1 MKIEINKRDMLYF
14 ALGFALIV
22 TLGFVFAAK
31 PNPGHSWSEI
41 GDLPGEIWHSGN
53 DGSGSGLDAD
63 TIDGKHASELGGG
76 DCEIVAISS
85 CSGYCTSIGKMAHGG
100 GGRGTAVKCKGRVV
114 GGYSGCS
121 CWDGGP

>member
-1 MKIEINKRDMLYF
+1 MKIEISKRKMLYF
-14 ALGFALIV
+14 AIGFALIV

-31 PNPGHSWSEI
+31 PNPGHSWSEL
-41 GDLPGEIWHSGN
+41 GDLPGKIWHSEN

-76 DCEIVAISS
+76 DCEIVSAS
-85 CSGYCTSIGKMAHGG
+85 CNNYCISIGKMVSSGS
-100 GGRGTAVKCKGRVV
+100 RSGTAVKCKGRIV